1 MTQIIAAVQEKGGVG
16 KSMILCALAAH
27 LAEDGLSVAIVDTD
41 PQATCAHWVA
51 AGDVAVDIVPCLDE
65 NRVADILDAVTE
77 RHRVV
82 LIDTAGYKSA
92 MAIYAVQWADA
103 VLVPMAPAMPDVRG
117 AVAVWRHVDNAA
129 KAARRTATVRV
140 VLNQVNERAAIT
152 KKVRAAIDKVGMPA
166 LDTRLP
172 QLTGFREMLSHGGPP
187 RGKARTAF
195 ANLVAELRSDGLLDR
210 RHTTPADKEETA
222 NV

>member
-65 NRVADILDAVTE
+65 DRIADVLDAVAE
-77 RHRVV
+77 RHRAV

-92 MAIYAVQWADA
+92 MAIYAVQWADT
-103 VLVPMAPAMPDVRG
+103 VLVPMAPAMPDARG
-117 AVAVWRHVDNAA
+117 AIAVWRHVENAA
-129 KAARRTATVRV
+129 RAARRTVTPRV

-152 KKVRAAIDKVGMPA
+152 TKVRAAIDAVAMPV

-172 QLTGFREMLSHGGPP
+172 QLTGFREMLSRGGPP
-187 RGKARTAF
+187 RGKARKAF
-195 ANLVAELRSDGLLDR
+195 AGLVAELRGDGLLDR
-210 RHTTPADKEETA
+210 RRSVAAERETA
-222 NV
+222 DV